1 MRRRRP
7 GRRTSD
13 PDSPVVDLDRVLADD
28 RRIDAIARG
37 SGLEAERRAW
47 LRGTRRPSGRGPGRG
62 RDEPLLDLLEQW
74 RHELV
79 HRPLPSSP
87 RVTSPPPEIEAP
99 RIEAPRVE
107 PPRIAPSRTAAARLR
122 AAGRRVRSPRPVVAV
137 AAAIG
142 AIVVGSVTVGAADA
156 RPGSPLWPITR
167 VLWPDRAVAL
177 ESAAARS
184 GYASPRTRWEPV
196 RTEEALAALWPVSE
210 LDWLAGTAGDTATV
224 PARPAGVSTA
234 VTSTAV
240 TSAAVTSTAGT
251 PAAVT
256 SAAVTSAA
264 VTSEAVTATAAPDG
278 SSPTGAARPAEAA
291 VDAADPATT
300 RPAAAGAGL
309 TWPGPDGFADRPT
322 GSSVAAGI
330 DLVGAVTPPP
340 PTVNTQ
346 VPASPMASSEP
357 TEAPEPALPAPPA
370 TPSDPSDPSDPSPS
384 RPWGEAD
391 HDHGDRADGGGSGAA
406 SPAVGDPDPDGAAGT
421 VAGGSRSGSG
431 RGPTE

>member
-87 RVTSPPPEIEAP
+87 RVTSPPPEIEAL
-99 RIEAPRVE
+99 RVEAPRIE
-107 PPRIAPSRTAAARLR
+107 PPRIAPTRTAAARLR

-184 GYASPRTRWEPV
+184 GYASPRTRWGPV

-278 SSPTGAARPAEAA
+278 SSPTGAARPAAAA

-309 TWPGPDGFADRPT
+309 TWPGPDGFTDRPT

-330 DLVGAVTPPP
+330 DLVDAVTPPP

-346 VPASPMASSEP
+346 VPASPMASGEP
-357 TEAPEPALPAPPA
+357 TEAPEPAPPAPPA
-370 TPSDPSDPSDPSPS
+370 TPSDPPPS
-384 RPWGEAD
+384 RSWGEAD
-391 HDHGDRADGGGSGAA
+391 HDQGDRADGGGSGAA

>member
-184 GYASPRTRWEPV
+184 GYASPRTLWGPV

-240 TSAAVTSTAGT
+240 TSTAVTSAAVTSTAGT

-264 VTSEAVTATAAPDG
+264 GTWAAEP
-278 SSPTGAARPAEAA
+278 AAAA

-346 VPASPMASSEP
+346 VPASPMASGEP
-357 TEAPEPALPAPPA
+357 TEAPEPAAPAPPA
-370 TPSDPSDPSDPSPS
+370 TPSDPPPGRS
-384 RPWGEAD
+384 WGEAD
-391 HDHGDRADGGGSGAA
+391 HDQGDRADGGGSGAA

-421 VAGGSRSGSG
+421 AAGGSGSGSG
-431 RGPTE
+431 RGSTE

>member
-87 RVTSPPPEIEAP
+87 RMISPPPEIEAL
-99 RIEAPRVE
+99 RVEAPRIE
-107 PPRIAPSRTAAARLR
+107 PPRIAPTRTAAARLR

-184 GYASPRTRWEPV
+184 GYASPRTRRGPV

-240 TSAAVTSTAGT
+240 TSTAVTSAAVTSTAGT

-264 VTSEAVTATAAPDG
+264 GTWAAEP
-278 SSPTGAARPAEAA
+278 AAAA

-309 TWPGPDGFADRPT
+309 TWPGPDGFTDRPT
-322 GSSVAAGI
+322 GSPVAAGI
-330 DLVGAVTPPP
+330 DLVDAVTPPP

-346 VPASPMASSEP
+346 VPASPMASGEP
-357 TEAPEPALPAPPA
+357 TEAPEPAPPAPPA
-370 TPSDPSDPSDPSPS
+370 TPSDPPPS
-384 RPWGEAD
+384 RSWGEAD
-391 HDHGDRADGGGSGAA
+391 HDQGDRADGGGSGAA

>member
-1 MRRRRP
+1 M
-7 GRRTSD
+7 
-13 PDSPVVDLDRVLADD
+13 VDLDRVLADD

-87 RVTSPPPEIEAP
+87 RVTSPPPEVEAP

-184 GYASPRTRWEPV
+184 GYASPRTRWGPV

-264 VTSEAVTATAAPDG
+264 GTWAAEP
-278 SSPTGAARPAEAA
+278 AAAA

-346 VPASPMASSEP
+346 VPASPMASGEP
-357 TEAPEPALPAPPA
+357 TEAPEPAPPAPPA
-370 TPSDPSDPSDPSPS
+370 TPSDPPPG

-391 HDHGDRADGGGSGAA
+391 RDHGDRTDGGGSGAA
-406 SPAVGDPDPDGAAGT
+406 SPAAGDPDPDGAAGT